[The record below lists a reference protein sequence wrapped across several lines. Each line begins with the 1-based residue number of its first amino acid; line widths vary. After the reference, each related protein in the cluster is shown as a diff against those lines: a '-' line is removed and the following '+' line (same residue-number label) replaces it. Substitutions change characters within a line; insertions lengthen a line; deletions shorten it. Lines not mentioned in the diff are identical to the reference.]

1 MFLWQIDFPMHGVVA
16 VVLRGD
22 KFLVIRRSQHVRS
35 PGKFCFPGG
44 SIEVGETEAEAVVR
58 EFAEELNA
66 VITPIAR
73 LWSSLT
79 VTNVQLAWWQVALNS
94 EQSLTPN
101 SLEVE
106 SIHWLTRDEAL
117 ALPELLP
124 SNRDFYDAWQRG
136 DFVVQ
141 DLIG

>member
-1 MFLWQIDFPMHGVVA
+1 MHGVVA

-44 SIEVGETEAEAVVR
+44 SIEVGESEEAAVVR

-66 VITPIAR
+66 PVTIVAR

-79 VTNVQLAWWQVALNS
+79 ITNVKLAWWQVAIP
-94 EQSLTPN
+94 EIQTLTPN
-101 SLEVE
+101 PLEVE
-106 SIHWLTRDEAL
+106 SIHWLTREEAL
-117 ALPELLP
+117 ALPDLLA

-136 DFVVQ
+136 DFVLQ
-141 DLIG
+141 T

>member
-1 MFLWQIDFPMHGVVA
+1 MHGVVA

-44 SIEVGETEAEAVVR
+44 SIEVGESEEAAVVR

-66 VITPIAR
+66 PVTIVAR

-79 VTNVQLAWWQVALNS
+79 ITNVKLAWWQVTFPEN
-94 EQSLTPN
+94 QTLTPN
-101 SLEVE
+101 PLEVE
-106 SIHWLTRDEAL
+106 SIHWLTREEAL

-124 SNRDFYDAWQRG
+124 SNRDFYEAWQRG
-136 DFVVQ
+136 DFILQ